1 MDITAVSGV
10 ANAPV
15 AAAPEIPA
23 DKAAE
28 HRSIV
33 QAVQAL
39 NGTEMF
45 SHDNTLTFQ
54 RDPDSHR
61 MVIQVINRLTHE
73 VISQIPPEY
82 LLRLA
87 EDLKQPAAAATPATV
102 G

>member
-1 MDITAVSGV
+1 MDITAVSGAV
-10 ANAPV
+10 TAPV

-23 DKAAE
+23 EKAAE
-28 HRSIV
+28 NRSIV

-45 SHDNTLTFQ
+45 GQGNTVIFQ
-54 RDPDSHR
+54 RDPETHR
-61 MVIQVINRLTHE
+61 MVIQVINRETGD

-82 LLRLA
+82 LLRMA
-87 EDLKQPAAAATPATV
+87 EDLRQPQADPPSAMT

>member
-1 MDITAVSGV
+1 MDITAVSGAV
-10 ANAPV
+10 TAPV

-23 DKAAE
+23 DTAAE
-28 HRSIV
+28 NRSIV

-54 RDPDSHR
+54 QDPDSHR
-61 MVIQVINRLTHE
+61 MVIQVINRVTHE

-87 EDLKQPAAAATPATV
+87 EDLKQPQAEATPARI

>member
-1 MDITAVSGV
+1 MDITAVSGAV
-10 ANAPV
+10 TAPV

-23 DKAAE
+23 DTAAE
-28 HRSIV
+28 NRSIV

-54 RDPDSHR
+54 RDPETHR
-61 MVIQVINRLTHE
+61 MVIQVINRVTHE

-82 LLRLA
+82 LLLMA
-87 EDLKQPAAAATPATV
+87 EDLKQPQADPTPART

>member
-1 MDITAVSGV
+1 MDIAAVGGAV
-10 ANAPV
+10 NAPV

-23 DKAAE
+23 DTAAE
-28 HRSIV
+28 NRSIV

-61 MVIQVINRLTHE
+61 MVIQVINRVTHE

-87 EDLKQPAAAATPATV
+87 EDLKQPQAEATPARI